1 MCYRQKDGEPYP
13 GFYGRASVAEFYG
26 FDTSKLSDLEVELY
40 RRNMPQLEAQ
50 RELRG
55 RLQNRDLDPKG
66 WYTLYLLA
74 TKDKKIAE
82 EAEAFAILAQEPRT
96 NG

>member
-1 MCYRQKDGEPYP
+1 
-13 GFYGRASVAEFYG
+13 
-26 FDTSKLSDLEVELY
+26 
-40 RRNMPQLEAQ
+40 MPQLEAH

-82 EAEAFAILAQEPRT
+82 EAEAYAILAQEPRT

>member
-1 MCYRQKDGEPYP
+1 MCYCQENGEPNP
-13 GFYGRASVAEFYG
+13 GFYDRASVAEFYG
-26 FDTSKLSDLEVELY
+26 FDSSKLSDLEVELY
-40 RRNMPQLEAQ
+40 RRNKPQLEAL

-82 EAEAFAILAQEPRT
+82 EAEANAILAQEPRT